1 MGVGKSGA
9 TNAAIFTVEVLALTE
24 ERLAAKLT
32 EYKAG
37 LEQVVADK
45 SKKIQ
50 ES

>member
-9 TNAAIFTVEVLALTE
+9 TNAAIFAVEVLALNE
-24 ERLAAKLT
+24 QRLAAKLT

-37 LEQVVADK
+37 LEQAVAEK
-45 SKKIQ
+45 SKKVQ